1 MTTTNSTSGRSCK
14 CTLMDIARSECFLSS
29 QKRIHLA
36 GKVNTYLTM
45 FKTTKAKGLNYIDEI
60 LKAQRQPMPSIAYD
74 CLLKHF
80 ATKCSGFQNQFAT
93 DARKLYQKI
102 ANLLWYISPHAEK
115 LKECSCPI
123 PQFFYPLLYFND
135 PEKGKH
141 TVGRLSKNIV
151 LEKIE
156 AITTILEKSFTTR
169 KSFGDLKFEIDKLI
183 DKLTNN
189 AFFSTQPQCSL
200 TFSWIEFQML
210 LRCCLIRIAII
221 VLRHILYLVY

>member
-1 MTTTNSTSGRSCK
+1 
-14 CTLMDIARSECFLSS
+14 MDIARSECFLSS

-45 FKTTKAKGLNYIDEI
+45 FKSSKAKGLNYIDEI

-93 DARKLYQKI
+93 DARKVYQKI

-123 PQFFYPLLYFND
+123 PQFFYPFYISTTQKRANILL
-135 PEKGKH
+135 
-141 TVGRLSKNIV
+141 V
-151 LEKIE
+151 
-156 AITTILEKSFTTR
+156 
-169 KSFGDLKFEIDKLI
+169 DLVKTLFLK
-183 DKLTNN
+183 K
-189 AFFSTQPQCSL
+189 
-200 TFSWIEFQML
+200 
-210 LRCCLIRIAII
+210 
-221 VLRHILYLVY
+221 